1 MTARIQ
7 KQSAAAALAFYCT
20 GDDEF
25 FPRLR
30 LKRGSRNIALHSVF
44 LKGWGSPFKNG
55 TGVSPIRRGCGNI
68 NNSN

>member
-44 LKGWGSPFKNG
+44 LKGVGVTFQERNGCLTHSPRVRKHQ
-55 TGVSPIRRGCGNI
+55 
-68 NNSN
+68 